1 MAPGA
6 QPLVSVVTP
15 VYNGAEYLRQC
26 IESVL
31 AQSYENWDYL
41 IVNNC
46 SKDRTLEIA
55 QEYAARDPRIRIH
68 SNQSF
73 ASVIENHNI
82 SLRQISPQSKY
93 CKVVFAD
100 DWLFPDCLM
109 EMVKIAELHSSVG
122 IVGAYGLDGKE
133 VLWQGL
139 VYPST
144 FVSGRDLCSTTLLGG
159 PYVFGTPTS
168 LLIRSDLI
176 RARKSFY
183 NEANLHAD
191 NEACY
196 DILMHADFGFVY
208 QILTFSRP
216 RPGSNTATARDLESY
231 VLGNL
236 SAIITHGPA
245 FLTGQECEARREQ
258 WLKQYYQVLAKSFLR
273 LRDKKFWEFHRTR
286 LDELGFPLNRARLA
300 RAVVRELLESLLRP
314 MDVLD
319 GILNWWPRALS
330 RTRTKPTQ

>member
-1 MAPGA
+1 MTNNTVMAPGA

-15 VYNGAEYLRQC
+15 VYNGAEYLREC

-55 QEYAARDPRIRIH
+55 QEYAARDPRIHIH

-159 PYVFGTPTS
+159 PYVSGP
-168 LLIRSDLI
+168 
-176 RARKSFY
+176 
-183 NEANLHAD
+183 
-191 NEACY
+191 
-196 DILMHADFGFVY
+196 
-208 QILTFSRP
+208 RP
-216 RPGSNTATARDLESY
+216 R
-231 VLGNL
+231 
-236 SAIITHGPA
+236 
-245 FLTGQECEARREQ
+245 F
-258 WLKQYYQVLAKSFLR
+258 
-273 LRDKKFWEFHRTR
+273 
-286 LDELGFPLNRARLA
+286 
-300 RAVVRELLESLLRP
+300 
-314 MDVLD
+314 
-319 GILNWWPRALS
+319 
-330 RTRTKPTQ
+330 